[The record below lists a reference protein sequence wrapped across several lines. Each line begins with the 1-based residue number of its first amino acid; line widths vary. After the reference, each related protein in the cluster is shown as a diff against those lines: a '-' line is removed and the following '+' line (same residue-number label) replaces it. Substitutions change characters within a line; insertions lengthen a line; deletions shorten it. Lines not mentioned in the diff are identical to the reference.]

1 MSELELTE
9 ALQKANSEIQ
19 SLQERL
25 NTLEVRGKVNTLPNT
40 NLLSES
46 FLTRAFAVYGHSLVA
61 GLVIVAPIYLLIFI
75 IAMAVGGR
83 F

>member
-75 IAMAVGGR
+75 IAMAVGGI